1 MSLMFIAMIVIIVI
15 LVTKNNN
22 LKKENEILK
31 QKEVRKISFCPE
43 CGFNLN
49 GKMINF
55 CPKCGH
61 SFIAKNNVLSQ
72 NYYKK
77 EEQIKS
83 KPTDKEIKNSSILIV
98 GSLLVVFA
106 SIIFL
111 TSTWNITHNIIKT
124 GVLIFMLAMFLAM
137 SYISDKKFNLKLTS
151 KTFYYIALAYIPIV
165 LFSISLFS
173 LFGNYL
179 SLYGEGKYIYLVIS
193 NILVSIIYYLNSK
206 KINSRLIFVFSIL
219 FQVLSVIFLVLV
231 FSNDFYIVLFGL
243 LIYSIVLVILK
254 LLNINLFNE
263 HIHKVVSLVISIS
276 VCVLIINGNLF
287 RCLFNKVTL
296 IDIFAMIG
304 VFINLYLILIK
315 SYNKNNIYKYLYPI
329 LIILIFNSFR
339 YMFDNYM
346 FGQSL
351 IFSAFSVIYMY
362 NVFRENKI
370 NIITYVEI
378 LISFV
383 IFSIIWTINSS
394 LGIVVLDSWI
404 LFALITV
411 FNLVNYM
418 FDTKY
423 KYFSSS
429 ALAMGM
435 MALIISLTV
444 KFNLPIS
451 IIGLGS
457 FILILISMFI
467 KIFDLRLRQTFKWIG
482 LVFLGFIILINYNI
496 DIWTIVL
503 YFVCF
508 LITLIYSLINK
519 NDVYKF
525 VAYVL
530 LNVVLMTLAIHLN
543 INVYN
548 YIVPFTTILITLIEL
563 FIPSIRSKSSNT
575 YLSLSNICSLIF
587 LNSIQ
592 NIPQFSILI
601 ILVLV
606 FIFYIYY
613 YKKDRKY
620 LLIPLLGVIP
630 YIYFGNILIFCGLNI
645 MYFLSVI
652 ILGILC
658 GLIYKY
664 KKNFYITMFYIFSV
678 LHILNLEDISYVSI
692 IILIGGSLACYLIKT
707 NKVKDLYK
715 AILYIL
721 GLSLYNTIINDLNI
735 NNISALSIGIYL
747 ILTLLLTRTI
757 LKKYG
762 YGYKVWEYVLCSL
775 INLIVILNYTSQFD
789 GIIYC
794 LFLTIVV
801 IICYILR
808 YGPVFLICL
817 ISILLNVI
825 LLIGSSMPWW
835 IYILIIGFI
844 LIIFAIH
851 NEVKDKKDN
860 SESLKKYLDL

>member
-1 MSLMFIAMIVIIVI
+1 MSLMLIAMIVIVVV
-15 LVTKNNN
+15 LVTKNND
-22 LKKENEILK
+22 LKKENENLK
-31 QKEVRKISFCPE
+31 IMQVRRVSFCPK
-43 CGFNLN
+43 CGFNFN
-49 GKMINF
+49 GKTINF

-61 SFIAKNNVLSQ
+61 SFITNVVNQ
-72 NYYKK
+72 EYYKK
-77 EEQIKS
+77 EEIKKE

-111 TSTWNITHNIIKT
+111 TSTWNVIHNIVKT

-179 SLYGEGKYIYLVIS
+179 SLYGEGKYIYLTLS
-193 NILVSIIYYLNSK
+193 NILVSVIYYLNAK
-206 KINSRLIFVFSIL
+206 KIKSRLIFIFSIL
-219 FQVLSVIFLVLV
+219 FQILSVIFFVLI
-231 FSNDFYIVLFGL
+231 FNNDFYIVLFGL
-243 LIYSIVLVILK
+243 LIYSILLVALK
-254 LLNINLFNE
+254 LLNVNLFDEN
-263 HIHKVVSLVISIS
+263 IHRVLSLVLSISI
-276 VCVLIINGNLF
+276 CALIVNCNLF
-287 RCLFNKVTL
+287 RCLFNKVTI
-296 IDIFAMIG
+296 IDVFAMIC
-304 VFINLYLILIK
+304 VFLNIYLVLIK
-315 SYNKNNIYKYLYPI
+315 IFKKNNVYKFLYPI
-329 LIILIFNSFR
+329 LIILTFNSFR

-351 IFSAFSVIYMY
+351 IFSSFSVIYMY

-378 LISFV
+378 LISF
-383 IFSIIWTINSS
+383 IIYSIIWAVNSS
-394 LGIVVLDSWI
+394 LCIVVLDAWM

-429 ALAMGM
+429 TIGIGIMS
-435 MALIISLTV
+435 LIISLTV
-444 KFNLPIS
+444 KFNLSIS
-451 IIGLGS
+451 IIGLGGLA
-457 FILILISMFI
+457 LILISMFV
-467 KIFDLRLRQTFKWIG
+467 KVFDLRLRQTFKWIG
-482 LVFLGFIILINYNI
+482 LIFLGFIILINYNI
-496 DIWTIVL
+496 DIFSILL
-503 YFVCF
+503 YFGCF
-508 LITLIYSLINK
+508 LIILIYSLINK

-525 VAYVL
+525 VSYIL
-530 LNVVLMTLAIHLN
+530 LNVVLMTLVIYLN
-543 INVYN
+543 INIYN

-563 FIPSIRSKSSNT
+563 FIPSVRSKSSNI
-575 YLSLSNICSLIF
+575 YLILSNICALVF
-587 LNSIQ
+587 LNSTS
-592 NIPQFSILI
+592 NIPQFITLVIL
-601 ILVLV
+601 LLV

-620 LLIPLLGVIP
+620 LLIPLLGIIP
-630 YIYFGNILIFCGLNI
+630 YIYFSNILIISSLNI
-645 MYFLSVI
+645 MYFLSLV

-658 GLIYKY
+658 GLIYRC
-664 KKNFYITMFYIFSV
+664 KKNFYITMFYIFAV
-678 LHILNLEDISYVSI
+678 LHILNLEEISYVSI
-692 IILIGGSLACYLIKT
+692 IILIGGTLACYLIKN

-715 AILYIL
+715 AILYVL

-735 NNISALSIGIYL
+735 NDIAALSIGIYIL
-747 ILTLLLTRTI
+747 LTLLITRTI
-757 LKKYG
+757 FKKYG
-762 YGYKVWEYVLCSL
+762 NGYKVWEYILCSL
-775 INLIVILNYTSQFD
+775 INLIAIGNYNSQFD
-789 GIIYC
+789 GIVYC

-801 IICYILR
+801 IVCYILR

-835 IYILIIGFI
+835 IYVLIIGFI
-844 LIIFAIH
+844 LIIFAIY
-851 NEVKDKKDN
+851 NEVKDKKN
-860 SESLKKYLDL
+860 NNESLKKYLDL

>member
-1 MSLMFIAMIVIIVI
+1 MNLIFIIMIIVI
-15 LVTKNNN
+15 VMLLTKNND
-22 LKKENEILK
+22 LKKELESLK
-31 QKEVRKISFCPE
+31 QKPLKKIGFCPK
-43 CGFNLN
+43 CGFSFN
-49 GKMINF
+49 GKTVNF

-61 SFIAKNNVLSQ
+61 SFIVKTNIQ
-72 NYYKK
+72 NQKYYKK
-77 EEQIKS
+77 EEIIKE

-111 TSTWNITHNIIKT
+111 TSTWNITHNIVKT
-124 GVLIFMLAMFLAM
+124 GVLIFMLVMFLAM
-137 SYISDKKFNLKLTS
+137 SYISDKKFNLKLIS

-165 LFSISLFS
+165 LFSICLFS

-179 SLYGEGKYIYLVIS
+179 SLYGEGKYIYLTIS
-193 NILVSIIYYLNSK
+193 NILVSVIYYLNAK
-206 KINSRLIFVFSIL
+206 KINSRLIFVFSFL
-219 FQVLSVIFLVLV
+219 FQILSVIFLVLI
-231 FSNDFYIVLFGL
+231 FNNSFYIVLFGL
-243 LIYSIVLVILK
+243 LLYSILLIILN
-254 LLNINLFNE
+254 LLNINLFTGNM
-263 HIHKVVSLVISIS
+263 HKILSLIISIS
-276 VCVLIINGNLF
+276 ISYLIINCNLF

-296 IDIFAMIG
+296 VDVFAMIS
-304 VFINLYLILIK
+304 VLINIYLLLIK
-315 SYNKNNIYKYLYPI
+315 VFNKNNIYKFLYPI

-351 IFSAFSVIYMY
+351 IFSSFSIICMY

-378 LISFV
+378 LISFS
-383 IFSIIWTINSS
+383 IFSIIWLINSS
-394 LGIVVLDSWI
+394 LGVVVLDSWM

-411 FNLVNYM
+411 FNLVNYV

-429 ALAMGM
+429 TLAVGIMS
-435 MALIISLTV
+435 LIISLTI
-444 KFNLPIS
+444 KFNLAIP
-451 IIGLGS
+451 IIGLGA
-457 FILILISMFI
+457 FILVLISMFI
-467 KIFDLRLRQTFKWIG
+467 KTFDLKLRQAFKWVGI
-482 LVFLGFIILINYNI
+482 LFLGIIIFVNYNI

-503 YFVCF
+503 YLGCF
-508 LITLIYSLINK
+508 LITLIYALINR

-525 VAYVL
+525 LSYIL
-530 LNVVLMTLAIHLN
+530 LNIVLMTLAIYLN
-543 INVYN
+543 INIYN
-548 YIVPFTTILITLIEL
+548 YIIPFTTILITIIEILI
-563 FIPSIRSKSSNT
+563 PYIRSKSSNI
-575 YLSLSNICSLIF
+575 YLILSNICGVIF
-587 LNSIQ
+587 LNFVP
-592 NIPQFSILI
+592 NIPQFITLI
-601 ILVLV
+601 ILSLL

-630 YIYFGNILIFCGLNI
+630 YIYFSNILIFSGLNI
-645 MYFLSVI
+645 MYFLSLI

-658 GLIYKY
+658 GLIYRC
-664 KKNFYITMFYIFSV
+664 KKNFYITMFYIFAF
-678 LHILNLEDISYVSI
+678 LHIVSLEKISYVSI
-692 IILIGGSLACYLIKT
+692 IILIGGTLASYLIKT

-721 GLSLYNTIINDLNI
+721 GLLLYNTIINDLNV
-735 NNISALSIGIYL
+735 NNISVFSVGIYI

-762 YGYKVWEYVLCSL
+762 NGYKVWEYILCSL
-775 INLIVILNYTSQFD
+775 INLFAIANYTSQFD

-801 IICYILR
+801 IGCYIFR
-808 YGPVFLICL
+808 YGPIFLICL

-844 LIIFAIH
+844 LIIFAIY
-851 NEVKDKKDN
+851 NEIKDKKDDT
-860 SESLKKYLDL
+860 SLKKYLDL